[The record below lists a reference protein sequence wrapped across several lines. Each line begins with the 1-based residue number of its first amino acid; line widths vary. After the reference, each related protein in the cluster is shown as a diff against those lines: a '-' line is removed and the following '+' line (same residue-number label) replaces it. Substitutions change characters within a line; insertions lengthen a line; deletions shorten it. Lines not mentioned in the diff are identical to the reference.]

1 MYVRKI
7 KLGDDVLL
15 LPDPTDAIADALAN
29 KADYEEGDWTPK
41 ISLTSDGSQIVPDHF
56 DGKYKR
62 IGKEVHIKAYLDY
75 TALEASSTLYLQGIP
90 FPPIFPYSRMGK
102 IFVGTAIIN
111 NVTAKS
117 VSAGTDSLIIELPS
131 ETSAS
136 NIDIDIIYWN

>member
-7 KLGDDVLL
+7 KLGDDILL
-15 LPDPTDAIADALAN
+15 IPESVY
-29 KADYEEGDWTPK
+29 YEEGNWTPR
-41 ISLTSDGSQIVPDHF
+41 ISLTPSGSQIVPEHF

-62 IGKEVHIKAYLDY
+62 IGNEVHIKAYLSY
-75 TALEASSTLYLQGIP
+75 TALETSSTLYLQGIP
-90 FPPIFPYSRMGK
+90 FSPILPYSPMDH
-102 IFVGTAIIN
+102 IFVGKAIIN

-117 VSAGTDSLIIELPS
+117 VSAGTGNLIIELPS

>member
-7 KLGDDVLL
+7 KLGDDILL
-15 LPDPTDAIADALAN
+15 IPESVY
-29 KADYEEGDWTPK
+29 YEEGNWTPR
-41 ISLTSDGSQIVPDHF
+41 ISLTPGGSQIVPANF

-62 IGKEVHIKAYLDY
+62 IGNEVHIKAYLYY
-75 TALEASSTLYLQGIP
+75 TALEASSTLYLKGIP
-90 FPPIFPYSRMGK
+90 FSPILPHSPMDH
-102 IFVGTAIIN
+102 IFVGKAIIN